1 MKERLRKV
9 KENEKRLEREKKRLD
24 IENEKN
30 QKKLKELNNIIQTK
44 ETFKT
49 ILTPTLILPSP
60 QFYPNLVC
68 FPSIGLDA
76 LCVGEKIAQ
85 I

>member
-1 MKERLRKV
+1 MNQNNISFQNFEHDKALLKERLRKV

-44 ETFKT
+44 EIFK
-49 ILTPTLILPSP
+49 
-60 QFYPNLVC
+60 
-68 FPSIGLDA
+68 
-76 LCVGEKIAQ
+76 K
-85 I
+85 

>member
-44 ETFKT
+44 EFFKK
-49 ILTPTLILPSP
+49 I
-60 QFYPNLVC
+60 
-68 FPSIGLDA
+68 IGL
-76 LCVGEKIAQ
+76 VPS
-85 I
+85 